1 LFGGKPKKAGNTAS
15 CMDFEKID
23 SQPSWGP
30 SISEQQ
36 QENKKLNNKKK
47 NLKEKNKT
55 EKLWEHVCMHNLLIQ
70 IQLFCL

>member
-1 LFGGKPKKAGNTAS
+1 LFGGKPKKAGDTAS

-47 NLKEKNKT
+47 T
-55 EKLWEHVCMHNLLIQ
+55 
-70 IQLFCL
+70 